1 MPTWIWSVAS
11 VAYALPLLKFFLS
24 LARKVFFLTVAPKGF
39 RPESPA
45 RFFWLKNSLHGMVYF
60 EYLFQPLRYYFI
72 GLPVTVI
79 FLFGLGRIFFSTV
92 SQDSLDF
99 SLLCWAGL
107 TVLIHWH
114 RHSKVMADIK
124 AVECLRAFPQIH
136 PQCFFTRYFWEL
148 ALGGIDFSLPSAL
161 PNISP
166 EQASF
171 CQDVRPGQSIYPM
184 MRGIFD
190 TAYLAHMGLVAL
202 ERVGPHY
209 CADVF
214 DAIWMMW
221 GKRNLAMAKA
231 SFSISG
237 TENVEGRHGRFFLI
251 FNHKSQFDFILT
263 FFALSEIR
271 VNDGRNLSPR
281 FIVAKDHFKD
291 NKFIYGFLGLGR
303 LIEAGKMIFIARKDR
318 TQSFANL
325 KAAARAMIDH
335 DVDIAIYPQGTRAD
349 GVLDRSGKRRDAGYY
364 TTFSAKDKTSPLSH
378 LKKGTGYL
386 VFDILETLQREKID
400 DDLHLVFI
408 GIKGAATTLPKRS
421 LRVQSENEIHFSIG
435 DVVTLN
441 PQMIS
446 AVTQGDLDEED
457 YRQKRM
463 EFAGEVNQ
471 LVNDRLVDILNLRDV
486 LMQRYLTDLKGQFR
500 YDEDKIQMIAK
511 ALVRAS
517 VGTDIVFQILDR
529 LYALPVNLWNGYLS
543 QLGQLLLEGVS
554 QKRLEA
560 LLNEVSD
567 VLLR

>member
-1 MPTWIWSVAS
+1 
-11 VAYALPLLKFFLS
+11 
-24 LARKVFFLTVAPKGF
+24 
-39 RPESPA
+39 
-45 RFFWLKNSLHGMVYF
+45 
-60 EYLFQPLRYYFI
+60 
-72 GLPVTVI
+72 
-79 FLFGLGRIFFSTV
+79 
-92 SQDSLDF
+92 
-99 SLLCWAGL
+99 
-107 TVLIHWH
+107 
-114 RHSKVMADIK
+114 
-124 AVECLRAFPQIH
+124 
-136 PQCFFTRYFWEL
+136 
-148 ALGGIDFSLPSAL
+148 
-161 PNISP
+161 
-166 EQASF
+166 
-171 CQDVRPGQSIYPM
+171 
-184 MRGIFD
+184 
-190 TAYLAHMGLVAL
+190 
-202 ERVGPHY
+202 
-209 CADVF
+209 
-214 DAIWMMW
+214 
-221 GKRNLAMAKA
+221 
-231 SFSISG
+231 
-237 TENVEGRHGRFFLI
+237 
-251 FNHKSQFDFILT
+251 
-263 FFALSEIR
+263 
-271 VNDGRNLSPR
+271 
-281 FIVAKDHFKD
+281 
-291 NKFIYGFLGLGR
+291 
-303 LIEAGKMIFIARKDR
+303 MIFIARKDR

-408 GIKGAATTLPKRS
+408 GIKGAATTLPKGS